1 MSTPVVGVF
10 LGLFFISWIT
20 AVKSLGKQFDELSQ
34 SPEEPTPTP
43 TETAEPTETDESLV
57 RA

>member
-10 LGLFFISWIT
+10 LGLFFISWIS
-20 AVKSLGKQFDELSQ
+20 AVKSLGKQFDELSHT
-34 SPEEPTPTP
+34 PNEPTPATP
-43 TETAEPTETDESLV
+43 EAVPPSETDETLV